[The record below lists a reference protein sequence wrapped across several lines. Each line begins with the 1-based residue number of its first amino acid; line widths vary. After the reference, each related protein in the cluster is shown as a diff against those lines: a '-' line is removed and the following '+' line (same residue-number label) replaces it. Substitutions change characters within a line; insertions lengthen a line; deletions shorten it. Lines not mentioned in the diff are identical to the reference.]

1 MTVQITI
8 IGLGQIGASIG
19 LALADQKAK
28 VTRVGH
34 DRDPGVA
41 RQAEKKGALDKVI
54 YNLPSA
60 VRQADLVI
68 LALPTDQIHDTLE
81 IIASELKESA
91 VVMDTSPIKETVMG
105 WVKELLPPDR
115 HYVGLMPVINPAYL
129 HTNESGVE
137 AAQADLFQGGLMAI
151 VVPPST
157 ATEAVKLAA
166 DLVRLLGSNP
176 LFADAVE
183 VDSLM
188 AATHTLPQLLAAC
201 LLNATVDQPGWRE
214 GRKLAGKAYAEVTS
228 PITQLGSS
236 ETLSNSAV
244 LAQEHMVR
252 VINNLIVLLQI
263 YRDDI
268 QNKDTKSLTE
278 KLERARK
285 GREDWWNQRK
295 TSHWTGEEVV
305 NVSGLPK
312 SSDFFARLVGLGR
325 RKEKPKK

>member
-1 MTVQITI
+1 
-8 IGLGQIGASIG
+8 
-19 LALADQKAK
+19 LA
-28 VTRVGH
+28 V
-34 DRDPGVA
+34 
-41 RQAEKKGALDKVI
+41 
-54 YNLPSA
+54 
-60 VRQADLVI
+60 
-68 LALPTDQIHDTLE
+68 
-81 IIASELKESA
+81 
-91 VVMDTSPIKETVMG
+91 
-105 WVKELLPPDR
+105 
-115 HYVGLMPVINPAYL
+115 
-129 HTNESGVE
+129 
-137 AAQADLFQGGLMAI
+137 
-151 VVPPST
+151 
-157 ATEAVKLAA
+157 
-166 DLVRLLGSNP
+166 DLVRLLGSSP
-176 LFADAVE
+176 LFTDAVE

-228 PITQLGSS
+228 SIAQLGSP
-236 ETLSNSAV
+236 EMLSNSAV

-252 VINNLIVLLQI
+252 IINNLIVLLQI

-305 NVSGLPK
+305 NVSELPK
-312 SSDFFARLVGLGR
+312 SSDFFARLVGLSG